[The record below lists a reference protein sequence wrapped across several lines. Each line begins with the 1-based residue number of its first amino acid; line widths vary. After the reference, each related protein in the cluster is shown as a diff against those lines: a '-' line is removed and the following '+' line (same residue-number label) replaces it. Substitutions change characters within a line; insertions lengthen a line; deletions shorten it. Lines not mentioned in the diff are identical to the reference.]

1 MTLAKDNYIDPD
13 TKARWGFG
21 GSEGKITV
29 GPQTVG
35 ETGGVDHAR
44 TIPDDS
50 GAHNN
55 GGGSDG
61 ITAGADGSAVSTTT
75 DIDSMTVAQ
84 LKEQLDAKG
93 IAYKSTDAKAD
104 LVAALKAAD
113 EPAADAGT
121 ETQEAQPASDGSTQ
135 QAAD

>member
-1 MTLAKDNYIDPD
+1 MALAKDNYIDPD
-13 TKARWGFG
+13 SKARWGFG
-21 GSEGKITV
+21 VSGGEVTV

-44 TIPDDS
+44 TVPDDS

-55 GGGSDG
+55 GGGVDSV
-61 ITAGADGSAVSTTT
+61 AVATSSPAESTST
-75 DIDSMTVAQ
+75 DIDSLTVVQ

-104 LVAALKAAD
+104 LVAALKAAI
-113 EPAADAGT
+113 ESADSSA
-121 ETQEAQPASDGSTQ
+121 QEASQDTAQ
-135 QAAD
+135 QSEA